1 MRRGMKSIPYI
12 IAFISGLCLRTW
24 IFGTA
29 MNGADIIVAFAATA
43 LVYGIMGVVQPRKKK
58 NRR

>member
-1 MRRGMKSIPYI
+1 MRSVPYI

-29 MNGADIIVAFAATA
+29 MNGADIIVAFAAMA
-43 LVYGIMGVVQPRKKK
+43 LVYGIMGVVQPQKKEK
-58 NRR
+58 K